1 MRLEEAIE
9 RRSALACS
17 SKNVARDIEK
27 SLANFTAFSFGEK
40 KRFLG
45 EVIHKIK
52 VDSKDEVHLFLKPPQ
67 GLALGTQSGR
77 RSNFE
82 EDRFCDKL
90 LAWR

>member
-67 GLALGTQSGR
+67 RVNSLGLTVPSGGPYWI
-77 RSNFE
+77 
-82 EDRFCDKL
+82 KL
-90 LAWR
+90 EPVSRKTC